1 MWKKKKTFTRLG
13 FFISRCKR
21 TEDYIDDTNDY
32 SEALCAGCMCL
43 RDGEGDWHCLVEKGQ
58 WSKRV
63 RENKTIF
70 LDWVG
75 MSSIFLLPSCIA
87 DSCGF
92 VSTYTEH
99 SEPRYQIR
107 LQIFQTPLKNRLK
120 GVVDTNKPRNHFT
133 RTCKSTPASPPKR
146 PQYL

>member
-1 MWKKKKTFTRLG
+1 VRWLHMLARWGLV
-13 FFISRCKR
+13 
-21 TEDYIDDTNDY
+21 
-32 SEALCAGCMCL
+32 
-43 RDGEGDWHCLVEKGQ
+43 DWHCLAEKGQ
-58 WSKRV
+58 WSKRE

-70 LDWVG
+70 LDRVG
-75 MSSIFLLPSCIA
+75 MSSIFLLPLCIA

-92 VSTYTEH
+92 VSTCTEH
-99 SEPRYQIR
+99 FEPRYQIR

-120 GVVDTNKPRNHFT
+120 GVVVDTNKPSNHFT